1 MGIQINGQTD
11 TISSTDGSLNIGG
24 TVTVNVTGD
33 ATGLTG
39 TPDITVGAVTAS
51 SAVISGDLTVNGTTT
66 TLDTTV
72 TEVDRLEVGAN
83 NSTVGV
89 AITQS
94 GSGDILRLYDGATQA
109 VTVKDGGNVG
119 IGTDNPGVAGID
131 ILANSA
137 AVRCRESGG
146 ADARLVS
153 GGSISYFGTYSN
165 HDLQFLTNGSN
176 ALRITSSGNVGI
188 GLTNPNYRLVVAKQD
203 NAVMIQQGTGTLAE
217 MTNNTSQKLWFQGG
231 NAELG
236 LFKNSDGSYEYILG
250 SWQSVTPIP
259 LVFRTGNRVERMRI
273 AYDGNIGIGTESPH
287 AKLEVSGGQNQTAN
301 QFTDLVSISAN
312 ANNDSIAAEVQL
324 NFGISPSHTAEANRK
339 VRIQSI
345 THAGNATPLAINPAG
360 GSVGIGTDN
369 PASLL
374 HLQGSGPRI
383 TFTDTAGTDDIG
395 KIFSSSGALYLQ
407 QRDGSAHGEIIFRTE
422 NSSTAVE
429 RLRIDSSGRLLVGTT
444 SYSGNATIVAQ
455 GHSGAS
461 TGPAHLLLKTG
472 TTSPTSG
479 GDLGYL
485 FFSDANTS
493 GGFGAWIL
501 GQRDGGTWTSGSSMP
516 GRLVF
521 STTADGSS
529 SPTER
534 MRIDRRGYTRLT
546 NDNYTNATRSGG
558 VHHYAHQN
566 LSGDWVMVFENT
578 TSGPFGIIVDYS
590 QSSPNSSGR
599 EFFYAEDNV
608 GQRFGLRS
616 NGGLANYSGNNVNL
630 CDERE
635 KKNIVDLDST
645 WDCLKHWELKKFHY
659 NEDADDSDLR
669 YGVIAQQIA
678 PNCPEVISDWVK
690 QKAEDAVL
698 DEDGNVVTPAKEEIL
713 RMAVKE
719 QQMMWMAIKA
729 LQEAQTR
736 IETLETANAS
746 LEARLTALEG

>member
-360 GSVGIGTDN
+360 GSVGIGSDN
-369 PASLL
+369 PSRRLHVQSPGSTPSALFGNSANNNSIEVTRTGSTGSYFQVQTYTNTCNIVGGPTLAFRTSDPVGSASTERLL
-374 HLQGSGPRI
+374 IDSVGRVRLNGVAGVATFSARLHTDGNFHLRPIADVTGSGTGVCVDILSDDNGTVNDLALRGATTIFRNASAETLRISSDGAFGLSGANYGTSGQVLTSQGSGSAPQWA
-383 TFTDTAGTDDIG
+383 TPT
-395 KIFSSSGALYLQ
+395 SYLQ
-407 QRDGSAHGEIIFRTE
+407 QGYNAVNLSGTE
-422 NSSTAVE
+422 
-429 RLRIDSSGRLLVGTT
+429 
-444 SYSGNATIVAQ
+444 Q
-455 GHSGAS
+455 
-461 TGPAHLLLKTG
+461 
-472 TTSPTSG
+472 
-479 GDLGYL
+479 
-485 FFSDANTS
+485 
-493 GGFGAWIL
+493 
-501 GQRDGGTWTSGSSMP
+501 TWTSIP
-516 GRLVF
+516 
-521 STTADGSS
+521 STCYFIQIAFQNVTWGTGNSALSF
-529 SPTER
+529 
-534 MRIDRRGYTRLT
+534 RIGD
-546 NDNYTNATRSGG
+546 SGG
-558 VHHYAHQN
+558 V
-566 LSGDWVMVFENT
+566 E
-578 TSGPFGIIVDYS
+578 TSGYYYTNGYFGTSYTGAWKDNDSQFRDYIYVE
-590 QSSPNSSGR
+590 SSRTHNG
-599 EFFYAEDNV
+599 FFTARKSNNNIWIMHFTTTDN
-608 GQRFGLRS
+608 
-616 NGGLANYSGNNVNL
+616 
-630 CDERE
+630 
-635 KKNIVDLDST
+635 
-645 WDCLKHWELKKFHY
+645 
-659 NEDADDSDLR
+659 DD
-669 YGVIAQQIA
+669 AQQ
-678 PNCPEVISDWVK
+678 VHSTGYKSLSDT
-690 QKAEDAVL
+690 L
-698 DEDGNVVTPAKEEIL
+698 DRVSLFNLNGYSFDGGNA
-713 RMAVKE
+713 
-719 QQMMWMAIKA
+719 AIHY
-729 LQEAQTR
+729 LY
-736 IETLETANAS
+736 
-746 LEARLTALEG
+746 